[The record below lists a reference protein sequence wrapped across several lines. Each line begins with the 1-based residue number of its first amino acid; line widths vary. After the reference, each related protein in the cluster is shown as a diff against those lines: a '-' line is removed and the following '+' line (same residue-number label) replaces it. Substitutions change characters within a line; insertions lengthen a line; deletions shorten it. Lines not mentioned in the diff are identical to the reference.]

1 MKLTRGPDM
10 SSAYVDDATAQ
21 ELACWLQEAGRR
33 DSIPKRRGAPPE
45 TNLPPSRMPGD
56 GPGTSETVRRPLM
69 LAAMAV
75 AGLQYFFVTVE
86 VKILSLHSLIVFVS
100 R

>member
-1 MKLTRGPDM
+1 VKLARGPNP
-10 SSAYVDDATAQ
+10 SSAYVDDATAH

-33 DSIPKRRGAPPE
+33 DVVAKRRAAPLE
-45 TNLPPSRMPGD
+45 TNLPLPKGPSD
-56 GPGTSETVRRPLM
+56 GPGTMETVRRPLM
-69 LAAMAV
+69 LAAVAV